1 MAMLLQY
8 NTLHGE
14 DAGET
19 SGPSSAPV
27 LDPPTID
34 LLPCHIPPP
43 PPLPFP
49 SLGANG
55 LWGESVWLWG
65 NQSKTRKHLT
75 CQTDCWCDP
84 LSSSFVRFTVQSPRV
99 PTWTWSSASR
109 LTTPSLARNP

>member
-43 PPLPFP
+43 PPPALPEP
-49 SLGANG
+49 GRQRLVGRVCLALGKPKQDKKA
-55 LWGESVWLWG
+55 L
-65 NQSKTRKHLT
+65 
-75 CQTDCWCDP
+75 D
-84 LSSSFVRFTVQSPRV
+84 LS
-99 PTWTWSSASR
+99 
-109 LTTPSLARNP
+109 N

>member
-43 PPLPFP
+43 PCP
-49 SLGANG
+49 SRA
-55 LWGESVWLWG
+55 WAPTACGESLFG
-65 NQSKTRKHLT
+65 FGETKAGQEST
-75 CQTDCWCDP
+75 
-84 LSSSFVRFTVQSPRV
+84 
-99 PTWTWSSASR
+99 
-109 LTTPSLARNP
+109 